1 MNLDRKRPSMI
12 FRKRIEKCLK
22 DIRRAYAESWS
33 SISPDGKKRKACVLR
48 GRARCVS
55 GKAED
60 YLAAAIYDYLKDRI
74 KGLVVFVDLPLSY
87 ELNGIDAKGN
97 RIKDICYPDIVLA
110 RERNKKMEVIYLA
123 EIKMNAG
130 WTRHKLIGKVD
141 VRDSKGVVLRNKNGK
156 KRMRRID
163 PIEKEIHDELLCL
176 IGAKKVWSKTPFD
189 EGRILAKCLTANEEI
204 VFKLRP
210 NLWYDLIL
218 CSSRNVQ
225 KEALQIARDRM
236 KATNELP
243 CRMYVLSDA
252 ELSEKHIG
260 ESERR
265 KIAEQ
270 GETLCT
276 ADVEKWGCRLNDLP

>member
-1 MNLDRKRPSMI
+1 MA
-12 FRKRIEKCLK
+12 FGERIEKCLR

-33 SISPDGKKRKACVLR
+33 SVSPDGEKRNACVLR
-48 GRARCVS
+48 GRARCIS
-55 GKAED
+55 GRAED
-60 YLAAAIYDYLKDRI
+60 YLATVVYDYLKDKI

-87 ELNGIDAKGN
+87 ELDEHNEKGK

-130 WTRHKLIGKVD
+130 WARHKLIGKVE
-141 VRDSKGVVLRNKNGK
+141 VRDSKGKILRNKNGK
-156 KRMRRID
+156 KRMRKID
-163 PIEKEIHDELLCL
+163 PIEKEIHDELLRL
-176 IGAKKVWSKTPFD
+176 MEAKRIWSKMPVD
-189 EGRILAKCLTANEEI
+189 KSKILVRCLTANGEI
-204 VFKLRP
+204 DFKLRP

-225 KEALQIARDRM
+225 KEALQVARDRIEE
-236 KATNELP
+236 KVGLP

-260 ESERR
+260 DSERR

-270 GETLCT
+270 GETLCA
-276 ADVEKWGCRLNDLP
+276 ADVEKVKSHAIHYHA